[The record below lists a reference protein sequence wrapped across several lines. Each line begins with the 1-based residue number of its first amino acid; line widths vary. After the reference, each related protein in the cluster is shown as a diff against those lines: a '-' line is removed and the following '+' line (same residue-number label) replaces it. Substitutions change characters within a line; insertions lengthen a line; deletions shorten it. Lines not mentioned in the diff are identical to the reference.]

1 MDVSLDELR
10 KRYEELPDEEIEYMA
25 RYEANDLT
33 FEAQS
38 ILQEEIRRRGLSA
51 KLDYN
56 PDIKTNEAAR
66 VEYADLVNL
75 EKYSDNHEAE
85 LVKGLLSVH
94 GIDAVVHGERFGGY
108 EPVLSFLQGVRL
120 LVKREDLEE
129 AKKILAE
136 IEKPTW

>member
-1 MDVSLDELR
+1 MDVNLDELM
-10 KRYEELPDEEIEYMA
+10 KRYEKLPDEEIEYLA

-51 KLDYN
+51 KLDN
-56 PDIKTNEAAR
+56 HPDIQTNEAAR
-66 VEYADLVNL
+66 VEYVDLVNL
-75 EKYSDNHEAE
+75 EKYSDRHEAE
-85 LVKGLLSVH
+85 LVKGLLSAH
-94 GIDAVVHGERFGGY
+94 GIDAVVHGDRFGGY
-108 EPVLSFLQGVRL
+108 EPVLAFLQGVRL

-136 IEKPTW
+136 TEKPTW